1 MKKVKKLGIYII
13 FTIIFLTGLTVFFYP
28 IISDFIFKQSMK
40 NEINKYE
47 SQASSFSND
56 ECDRKINEAKEFNLK
71 LPQNSLEKNNNN
83 IQNTNYKNL
92 LTIDNSG
99 IMGYL
104 KIDKLNVNLLIYHG
118 SGKDILQRGIGH
130 YEGSSF
136 PIEGESVHAVLVG
149 HTGLPTAKIISD
161 LDKLQLTDTF
171 EITILNKKYLYEVD
185 QIKVVKPDEMTDLQI
200 VEGKQYTTLVTCTP
214 YGINSHRLLVR
225 GKFVKKLERT
235 ENQSKIQKSNWNH
248 WIIIII
254 SIMMIM
260 IGIIQKKHR
269 KVRKIR
275 NFVK

>member
-13 FTIIFLTGLTVFFYP
+13 FTIIFLTGLIVFFYP

-47 SQASSFSND
+47 SQASSFSDN

-83 IQNTNYKNL
+83 IQNTNYKEL

-104 KIDKLNVNLLIYHG
+104 KIDKLNVNLPIYHG

-161 LDKLQLTDTF
+161 LYKLQLTDTF

-185 QIKVVKPDEMTDLQI
+185 QIKVVKPDDMADLQI
-200 VEGKQYTTLVTCTP
+200 IEGKQYTTLVTCTP

-225 GKFVKKLERT
+225 GEFIKEREKT
-235 ENQSKIQKSNWNH
+235 ENELKPKKQNLKYLLILPC
-248 WIIIII
+248 II
-254 SIMMIM
+254 
-260 IGIIQKKHR
+260 IGIITLCKRKKSR
-269 KVRKIR
+269 K
-275 NFVK
+275 